1 MSAPYAMPT
10 SKNSIKPIL
19 SWDVKFSWNPTSKD
33 PALATVSSFV
43 DEKGNRAKVHGV
55 SFYLVSEIL
64 KLKAG
69 ITKAKVTPFFKSE
82 KSVSISYEIE
92 FIKAQS
98 H

>member
-19 SWDVKFSWNPTSKD
+19 SWDAKFSWNPTSKD

-69 ITKAKVTPFFKSE
+69 KTKAKVTPFF
-82 KSVSISYEIE
+82 
-92 FIKAQS
+92 
-98 H
+98 